1 MGNTPRTFAVGVMSA
16 FRSQRVDTW
25 DICSRDLVSRHS
37 RFRLRRYA
45 RSPFIYVRELAQ
57 GKQVP
62 QEKQPTHNWN
72 VGPRCQRQKLHS
84 TVIGMFVIDP

>member
-1 MGNTPRTFAVGVMSA
+1 MNWFTTETGGCGE
-16 FRSQRVDTW
+16 
-25 DICSRDLVSRHS
+25 CSPH
-37 RFRLRRYA
+37 LRRW
-45 RSPFIYVRELAQ
+45 RDVRIPFIYVRELAQ

-84 TVIGMFVIDP
+84 TVIGMIVIDP